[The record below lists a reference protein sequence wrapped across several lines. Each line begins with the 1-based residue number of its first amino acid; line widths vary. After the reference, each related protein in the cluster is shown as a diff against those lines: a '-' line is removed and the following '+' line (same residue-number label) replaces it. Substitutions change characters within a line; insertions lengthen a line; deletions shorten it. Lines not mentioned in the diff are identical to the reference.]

1 MQVTSNG
8 YGRVLYGLSDSLT
21 SDRYSISFQVLG
33 NPFDFLLEL
42 PARTAVI
49 DNVAVNLQIA
59 KHKPCVLRVRTM
71 RSDYSQKHSRPI
83 PTRSTYLHIKVVSEP
98 RCKGHIPTKFP
109 FH

>member
-1 MQVTSNG
+1 MQVIPNE

-21 SDRYSISFQVLG
+21 SDRYNILFQVLG
-33 NPFDFLLEL
+33 NPFDCLLEL

-49 DNVAVNLQIA
+49 DNVA
-59 KHKPCVLRVRTM
+59 VLRVRTM

-109 FH
+109 VH